1 MAIAEQ
7 TSIASHI
14 ASQFPEFIRNEGPR
28 FVKFVEAYYDQA
40 AQVDE
45 AIYAARRL
53 TENQDIDDATAV
65 LIEYF
70 RREFMANV
78 PTSMLAD
85 KRHVTKHIREFY
97 RARGSS
103 DAYRFLFRILFGTE
117 ISFFYPGESILRT
130 SDGRWV
136 VETVLAVGAP
146 LTGNPTLWEGHIIT
160 GNASGAV
167 GRVESITKST
177 YAGVQTWEL
186 ILSNVSGNFSG
197 EELITNTVT
206 LDTATVN
213 TSSGPLSRMEV
224 LTAGAFHRS
233 DDTLLFS
240 EPINTG
246 TGATGVVTATSD
258 ESALTFK
265 IIRSGKGYRTT
276 SRCLLGGSTGR
287 GASFSITALANTET
301 INLNSDL
308 INSVKNVV
316 LNTGP
321 LFPSLGSNTTTLSA
335 NLSSANIYST
345 IISGLRFSPTTVGRI
360 AQITLTN
367 PGTGYNR
374 HIANGIP
381 IVTVIDDQVSELNL
395 PDGYGGVKGRDAIVV
410 ANNAPGAITTLRIST
425 PGSAYNKNELCSA
438 LNSALGTG
446 TVDETSTDAQQTGLS
461 VTLRRQASY
470 TASGTSI
477 PGGTTLTRGRYID
490 TKGFL
495 SWNNRLQD
503 NDYYQEYS
511 YVIIA
516 PTLFN
521 LFQTPVKTLLHPAGT
536 KLFGTYLMDSTLDLS
551 DLTVDM
557 SVSVDVD
564 TTVDYP
570 TIIGFL
576 DVDGGLVEIPE
587 EEIVNTADESIYLE
601 AESNTVVW
609 TTMAGTV
616 SIIDTTII
624 SPFAANLISTFA
636 SIPISV
642 FVNNRAL
649 FGTGTTFTAITPPH
663 NIVIVS
669 TSSPAANGLYTIT
682 SVISDTVAVFEP
694 SYADSTLTSGYIL
707 Y

>member
-1 MAIAEQ
+1 MATSEY

-14 ASQFPEFIRNEGPR
+14 AAQFPEFIRNEGPR
-28 FVKFVEAYYDQA
+28 FVKFVEAYYEQA
-40 AQVDE
+40 SQIDE
-45 AIYAARRL
+45 AVYAARRI
-53 TENQDIDDATAV
+53 TENQDIDEATAV
-65 LIEYF
+65 LLEYF

-85 KRHVTKHIREFY
+85 KRLVTKHIREFY
-97 RARGSS
+97 RARGSA
-103 DAYRFLFRILFGTE
+103 DAYRFLFRILFGEE
-117 ISFFYPGESILRT
+117 IDLFYPGESILRT

-146 LTGNPTLWEGHIIT
+146 MTGNPTEWEGHIIT
-160 GNASGAV
+160 GGTSAAV
-167 GRVESITKST
+167 GRVESVTKST
-177 YAGVQTWEL
+177 YAGVATWEL
-186 ILSNVSGNFSG
+186 ILSNVNGNFAG
-197 EELITNTVT
+197 EELVTNSVT

-213 TSSGPLSRMEV
+213 TSSGPLGRME
-224 LTAGAFHRS
+224 LLLGGAFHRS
-233 DDTLLFS
+233 DDALSFS
-240 EPINTG
+240 EPAGTG
-246 TGATGVVTATSD
+246 TGATGLVTATSD

-276 SRCLLGGSTGR
+276 SRCLVGGSTGR
-287 GASFSITALANTET
+287 GAAFAVTALANTES

-335 NLSSANIYST
+335 NLASANIYST
-345 IISGLRFSPTTVGRI
+345 IISGLRFAPVTVGRI
-360 AQITLTN
+360 SQITLTN
-367 PGTGYNR
+367 PGSGYNR

-381 IVTVIDDQVSELNL
+381 IITVIDDEVAEIGL
-395 PDGYGGVKGRDAIVV
+395 PDGYGGFKGRDAVV
-410 ANNAPGAITTLRIST
+410 IANNAPGAMTTLRIST
-425 PGSAYNKNELCSA
+425 PGSAYNKNELLVA
-438 LNSALGTG
+438 LNSTLGTG
-446 TVDETSTDAQQTGLS
+446 TVDETSVDTQQTGLA

-470 TASGTSI
+470 SATGTSI

-511 YVIIA
+511 YVVIA
-516 PTLFN
+516 PVLFN

-536 KLFGTYLMDSTLDLS
+536 KLFGTYLMQSTLDMS
-551 DLTVDM
+551 GVTVDM
-557 SVSVDVD
+557 SVELDIP
-564 TTVDYP
+564 TTIEYP

-576 DVDGGLVEIPE
+576 DVDGAAINIPE
-587 EEIVNTADESIYLE
+587 EEIFNTADESINID
-601 AESNTVVW
+601 AVSNTVVW

-642 FVNNRAL
+642 FMDNRML
-649 FGTGTTFTAITPPH
+649 IGTGTTFTAITPPH

-669 TSSPAANGLYTIT
+669 TSSAAANGLYTIT
-682 SVISDTVAVFEP
+682 AVYSDVVATFEP
-694 SYADSTLTSGYIL
+694 IYVDSTLVSGYIL